1 MPGFQT
7 LNVTYAKNVTE
18 NGGDFQTFKF
28 ETWDADITEMLDSM
42 SDNGWER
49 VSVIVEASEFEA
61 EISKHI
67 SSTDDILNVLEALEN
82 DTWQAGYVVAFLMCN
97 DTADVTNW
105 TDRIYMSGSD
115 AEALVR
121 EWADTFHMVYQPE
134 RQGYYSAPEYKLTDP
149 FPSWMVLDWDKT
161 LDKIANDNHNS
172 VVEFDGELYM
182 FSND

>member
-1 MPGFQT
+1 MRGFQT

-18 NGGDFQTFKF
+18 TGGDFQTFKF

-49 VSVIVEASEFEA
+49 VSVVVEASEFEA
-61 EISKHI
+61 EINKHI
-67 SSTDDILNVLEALEN
+67 SSTDDILNVLETLEN
-82 DTWQAGYVVAFLMCN
+82 AAWQAGYVVAFLMRN
-97 DTADVTNW
+97 DVADVTNW

-121 EWADTFHMVYQPE
+121 EWADTFHKVYQPHI
-134 RQGYYSAPEYKLTDP
+134 RHYYDVEYKEIDP

-172 VVEFDGELYM
+172 VVEFNGELYM